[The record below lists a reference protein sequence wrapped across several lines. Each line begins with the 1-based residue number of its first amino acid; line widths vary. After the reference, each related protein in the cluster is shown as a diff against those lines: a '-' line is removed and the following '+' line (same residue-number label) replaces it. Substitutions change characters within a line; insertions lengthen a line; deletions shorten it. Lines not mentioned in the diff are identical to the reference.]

1 MAFAGGRYLIG
12 APGGRLQTP
21 ERQTQDT
28 GLAGHFERADAG
40 WAPIAVDPTRGNLL
54 KLAAQRPSLME
65 RIREGRLVGY
75 VIIVVGLIGAA
86 LALYQ
91 LWYLFVVGRGMARQ
105 LHNIDQPSADN
116 PLGRVLSCLK
126 DDTALHDPE
135 VLETRISEAVLRET
149 PRIERFQPFL
159 RMVVAAGPLLGLL
172 GTVTG
177 MIITFQVIT
186 EIGAGDPKVMAGGI
200 SQAMISTVLGLIIAI
215 PILFINSVLAA
226 RSRVLVQILDEQSA
240 GMLAARLEQQHG
252 H

>member
-1 MAFAGGRYLIG
+1 LQNIN
-12 APGGRLQTP
+12 APST
-21 ERQTQDT
+21 
-28 GLAGHFERADAG
+28 
-40 WAPIAVDPTRGNLL
+40 
-54 KLAAQRPSLME
+54 
-65 RIREGRLVGY
+65 
-75 VIIVVGLIGAA
+75 
-86 LALYQ
+86 
-91 LWYLFVVGRGMARQ
+91 
-105 LHNIDQPSADN
+105 DN

-126 DDTALHDPE
+126 DDTATHDPE

-149 PRIERFQPFL
+149 PKLERFQPFL

-226 RSRVLVQILDEQSA
+226 RSRILVQILDEQSA
-240 GMLAARLEQQHG
+240 GMLAARLEQQHVR
-252 H
+252 